1 MAKDKE
7 PETTE
12 MTEPETIEL
21 IELDHSIQNG
31 SMVIGEETYQ
41 IKNGKVSVKPEH
53 LQEARLHIKMVV

>member
-1 MAKDKE
+1 
-7 PETTE
+7 